1 MLYHYPSHCHL
12 LSPGFVQS
20 VICIMYSRVSDQCCL
35 TIVYSPCHWMPPFVE
50 GSLLRY
56 PMKSPSAE
64 CSLLRYAWMP
74 PSAECSLL
82 RYAWMPP
89 STECSLLRH
98 AWMLPPTIHLNAPSA
113 ECSLL
118 RYAWMPPSAKC
129 SLQRYTWM
137 LPPTIHLKSTSAQ
150 WSLER
155 YTWMLSPTI
164 HLKSPSAKCSLQRYT
179 WMLSPTIHLKSP
191 SAECSLEQYTLNA
204 AVRWMPPPTILS
216 ECRRP
221 LNAIAVFTDKNKL
234 YIIVSPRE
242 KRTVMRLSKQVPVWL
257 SWQTAHINRFLP
269 CSCIYLMFISKKLSF
284 SLGITVSRPVF

>member
-1 MLYHYPSHCHL
+1 
-12 LSPGFVQS
+12 
-20 VICIMYSRVSDQCCL
+20 
-35 TIVYSPCHWMPPFVE
+35 MPPFVE

-64 CSLLRYAWMP
+64 CSLLWYAWMP

-82 RYAWMPP
+82 RYAWMLPP
-89 STECSLLRH
+89 TIHLNDPVR
-98 AWMLPPTIHLNAPSA
+98 WMLPPTIHLNAPSA

-118 RYAWMPPSAKC
+118 RYAWM
-129 SLQRYTWM
+129 
-137 LPPTIHLKSTSAQ
+137 
-150 WSLER
+150 
-155 YTWMLSPTI
+155 
-164 HLKSPSAKCSLQRYT
+164 SPSAKCSLQRYT
-179 WMLSPTIHLKSP
+179 WMFPPTIHLKSP
-191 SAECSLEQYTLNA
+191 SAECSLERYTLNA

-221 LNAIAVFTDKNKL
+221 LNAIAVFTHKNKL
-234 YIIVSPRE
+234 YIILSPRE

-257 SWQTAHINRFLP
+257 SWQTTHINRFLP